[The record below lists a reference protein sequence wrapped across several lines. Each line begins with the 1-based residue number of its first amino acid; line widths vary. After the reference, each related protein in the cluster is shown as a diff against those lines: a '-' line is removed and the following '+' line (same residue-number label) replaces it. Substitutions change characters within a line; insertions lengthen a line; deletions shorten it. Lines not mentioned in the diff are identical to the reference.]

1 MARINLLPWR
11 ENLRRQRKR
20 NFYLM
25 LLATVLLAA
34 LTLVLWHLQ
43 VQAEIEYQNARN
55 DFLRNEIAKVNT
67 KIREIRDIEKRRE
80 QLIARMNVI
89 QALQVSRPMV
99 VHMFDE
105 LVKTIPD
112 GVYLDQLTQTGEK
125 VALNG
130 WAQSNA
136 RISAYMRNIERS
148 LWLAD
153 PQLKVIKNKDEKSSD
168 PGAMARFTLE
178 LEQANPNGPV
188 DGDQNEGAKAKARG
202 RQGKR

>member
-25 LLATVLLAA
+25 LLATVLLAV

-43 VQAEIEYQNARN
+43 VKAEIEYQNARN

-136 RISAYMRNIERS
+136 RISAYMRNIENS

-153 PQLKVIKNKDEKSSD
+153 PQLKVIQNKDEKAD

-178 LEQANPNGPV
+178 LKQANPTGSAEDEV
-188 DGDQNEGAKAKARG
+188 QLAESRSK
-202 RQGKR
+202 GKKRKQ

>member
-43 VQAEIEYQNARN
+43 VQAEIEYQDARN
-55 DFLRNEIAKVNT
+55 GFLRNEIAKVNT
-67 KIREIRDIEKRRE
+67 KIREIRNIEKRRE

-136 RISAYMRNIERS
+136 RISAYMRNIDRS

-153 PQLKVIKNKDEKSSD
+153 AQLKVIQNKDDKADD

-178 LEQANPNGPV
+178 LKQANPNGPV
-188 DGDQNEGAKAKARG
+188 EGEDGEGEEAGG
-202 RQGKR
+202 RVAQGKR

>member
-188 DGDQNEGAKAKARG
+188 DGGQSEGAKAKARG

>member
-34 LTLVLWHLQ
+34 LALVLWHLQ

-55 DFLRNEIAKVNT
+55 DFLRSEIAKVNT
-67 KIREIRDIEKRRE
+67 KIREIRGIEKRRE

-112 GVYLDQLTQTGEK
+112 GVYLDQLTQVGDK
-125 VALNG
+125 VSLTG

-148 LWLAD
+148 PWLAD
-153 PQLKVIKNKDEKSSD
+153 PQLKVIKNKDSKAAD

-178 LEQANPNGPV
+178 LKQANPNGPAEEGDDRAA
-188 DGDQNEGAKAKARG
+188 DGKGQR
-202 RQGKR
+202 